1 MHYNGAIVR
10 KLFLFFLILLC
21 FCCSSQKTIVVGS
34 KNFSEQVLL
43 GELLAQQIEDTLH
56 MKVERKLNLGGTFIC
71 HKALLSGDIDL
82 YVEYTG
88 TALTA
93 ILKDQPINDPKAVF
107 SKVQDAY
114 QKQFGSQWLNPLGFN
129 NTFAI
134 IIRGADA
141 RKLGIKTISE
151 SARFTPSWKA
161 GFGYEFMERKDGFP
175 GLAAAYG
182 LKFSE
187 PPSVMDLTLTYK
199 AVAAKEVDFIAGN
212 STDGLISK
220 LDLVVLRDDK
230 QYFPPYEAAPVVRNE
245 TLQRVPALKD
255 CLNALSGTISDD
267 QMRKMNYEVD
277 GEHRSVADVAR
288 QFRQHLATS
297 KSH

>member
-1 MHYNGAIVR
+1 MRN
-10 KLFLFFLILLC
+10 LFLLLLILFC
-21 FCCSSQKTIVVGS
+21 FCCSSQKAIVVGS

-56 MKVERKLNLGGTFIC
+56 LKVERKLNLGGTFIC

-93 ILKDQPINDPKAVF
+93 ILKDQPMNNPKAVF
-107 SKVQDAY
+107 DRVQDAY
-114 QKQFGSQWLNPLGFN
+114 QKQFNAQWLNPLGFN

-141 RKLGIKTISE
+141 RQLGVKTISE
-151 SARFTPSWKA
+151 CARYAPSWKA

-175 GLAAAYG
+175 GLSAAYG

-187 PPSVMDLTLTYK
+187 PPRVMDLTLTYK
-199 AVAAKEVDFIAGN
+199 AVASKQVDFIAGN

-230 QYFPPYEAAPVVRNE
+230 QYFPPYQAAAVVRNE
-245 TLQRVPALKD
+245 TLKRVPALKD
-255 CLNALSGTISDD
+255 CLNALSGSISDD

-288 QFRQHLATS
+288 DFRSQLTPR
-297 KSH
+297 KTQ